1 MNALWAALR
10 HEWRLLLVAVQFLT
24 RIPVNARA
32 LGGAWDPAWLQA
44 CLRHFPWVGAIVGTW
59 AAAVTW
65 LAAQWWPPAVA
76 VLLGMAATV
85 WLTGGFHEDGWAD
98 TCDGL
103 GGAVDRQ
110 KALTIM
116 KDSRLGTYGAL
127 GLILLLATKAAILIE
142 MASPRITEL
151 NPSSEIQRVLLLWT
165 GVGLVWCHA
174 ASRAVPV
181 WLTGMLPY
189 AGDEAHAKAKPLA
202 LQVSRMQVVLTLLSV
217 LGVALIIWAVFR
229 WSGWPLGTLG
239 QAMGRSAVVMALVA
253 WVCGR
258 WFRRRLGGFT
268 GDTLGASQQLAEVA
282 GLLAW
287 LSVIH
292 PVG

>member
-1 MNALWAALR
+1 MTRLWAAVR

-24 RIPVNARA
+24 RIPVSAGA

-44 CLRHFPWVGAIVGTW
+44 CLRHFPWVGALVGAW
-59 AAAVTW
+59 GASVTW

-103 GGAVDRQ
+103 GGAVERQ
-110 KALTIM
+110 KALSIM

-127 GLILLLATKAAILIE
+127 GLILLLGIKAVTLIE
-142 MASPRITEL
+142 MVSPRIIEL
-151 NPSSEIQRVLLLWT
+151 NPASDIQRVLLLWT
-165 GVGLVWCHA
+165 AVGLVWCHA

-181 WLTGMLPY
+181 WLTGVLPY

-202 LQVSRMQVVLTLLSV
+202 LRVSLAQVALTLLSTLAV
-217 LGVALIIWAVFR
+217 LVVIWWVFR
-229 WSGWPLGTLG
+229 WWGWPVGTLW
-239 QAMGRSAVVMALVA
+239 QALWRSALAMVLVA

-287 LSVIH
+287 LTVIH
-292 PVG
+292 PVH